1 MNSCFPS
8 FDSITD
14 YPSSTNFINVLR
26 EVSNNATT
34 AVDQKTMLETITELR
49 RMRKYQ
55 RELFEKTF
63 DNIISRF
70 LYIYIKSQEENDI
83 NNIVL
88 PAALSFL
95 GEIFSDTPF
104 EFDETW
110 IERIYYTIEKY
121 FFSSNETV
129 RNISREVARQLAIN
143 MAFSITFELFFDS
156 IMENNQEKKQFIFSL
171 FQLAFDNV
179 DQTTLIFK
187 YEWNVILPGFNFTKE
202 SKGTMKFESVKKI
215 MEMFRNKIGGRWNEL
230 VEWIPDDAK
239 ETLNL
244 FFN

>member
-121 FFSSNETV
+121 FFSSNE
-129 RNISREVARQLAIN
+129 LCFG
-143 MAFSITFELFFDS
+143 AFL
-156 IMENNQEKKQFIFSL
+156 L
-171 FQLAFDNV
+171 
-179 DQTTLIFK
+179 
-187 YEWNVILPGFNFTKE
+187 E
-202 SKGTMKFESVKKI
+202 STCSC
-215 MEMFRNKIGGRWNEL
+215 N
-230 VEWIPDDAK
+230 
-239 ETLNL
+239 
-244 FFN
+244 